1 MIGMSTIFLMCFAI
15 PLKQG
20 VILSALLML
29 GFTILGGLPAT
40 IITDALQS
48 FLVVIGIVILL
59 IASIIHGGGLANII
73 ENTPTEYLTPVGP
86 EGLSAVL
93 LFALSVGPFYLVWQ
107 STWQRI
113 FAAKDEKTAR
123 NAGLTGFGIV
133 AVISLIPYLVGV
145 MARQYVP
152 LDLEPNIVFS
162 YVTVEVLPP
171 PIAGIVFIGLLAAL
185 MTGATSFILQGSSNL
200 VIDFYGKLI
209 NPKASEKKM
218 MFVSRLAVAIIAIAA
233 GAIALTNAD
242 IVSLYQW
249 ALRLT
254 ATVLVLPFLCTMFWK
269 WPTRKGVMWSMVLA
283 FIATVSYPYLG
294 IGIDHT
300 IFGFLVSLIS
310 LVVISKLTQH
320 DPAEQ
325 VRAVYYEDLESAK
338 RISSFDDHLV
348 KESKPEELGM

>member
-1 MIGMSTIFLMCFAI
+1 MGWYLAYSIYFIALFAIGIYYYFRVTTSTDYNIAGWNMGFGQSSEQSSALGVVQRYLLAGLYGIYSRAIRFLQICFSGRYVLFDIDLLFARPLRRQKLFTLADFFGERYGNDAGIIPSILSAFIYSIPTTAIQMIGMSTVFLMCFNI

-171 PIAGIVFIGLLAAL
+171 PIAGIVFIGLWQL
-185 MTGATSFILQGSSNL
+185 
-200 VIDFYGKLI
+200 
-209 NPKASEKKM
+209 
-218 MFVSRLAVAIIAIAA
+218 
-233 GAIALTNAD
+233 
-242 IVSLYQW
+242 
-249 ALRLT
+249 
-254 ATVLVLPFLCTMFWK
+254 
-269 WPTRKGVMWSMVLA
+269 
-283 FIATVSYPYLG
+283 
-294 IGIDHT
+294 
-300 IFGFLVSLIS
+300 
-310 LVVISKLTQH
+310 
-320 DPAEQ
+320 
-325 VRAVYYEDLESAK
+325 
-338 RISSFDDHLV
+338 
-348 KESKPEELGM
+348 